1 MMLHVIHRTGLIRA
15 VMFSI
20 LRFILIVGAIF
31 YYSPV
36 RQRSDAPVSAESL
49 LGWAKGDAAG
59 KATAGA
65 GAGSPQ
71 RLEAVWQALPESAK
85 QAIVDK
91 IMTTSGLGGAKAA
104 DTLLPGD
111 RDPGWRDVQKP
122 RT

>member
-1 MMLHVIHRTGLIRA
+1 
-15 VMFSI
+15 MFSI

-36 RQRSDAPVSAESL
+36 RQRGDAPASVESL
-49 LGWAKGDAAG
+49 LGWAKGGPAA
-59 KATAGA
+59 KPTAE
-65 GAGSPQ
+65 AGSPQ

-111 RDPGWRDVQKP
+111 RDPGWRDAQKP